1 MAVEGLTAELAWTI
15 AVAFQR
21 RGYARESAG
30 AVLGWLQARGVRRF
44 IAHIHPEHQASMA
57 IAGALGLVATDQ
69 VIDGEL
75 RWLAERP
82 APSP

>member
-1 MAVEGLTAELAWTI
+1 
-15 AVAFQR
+15 
-21 RGYARESAG
+21 
-30 AVLGWLQARGVRRF
+30 
-44 IAHIHPEHQASMA
+44 MA